1 MTFGRNALIA
11 VVILWTSVAS
21 ADDWTIDVL
30 AMALQKNDTHQVAFT
45 EYRHISYLS
54 APLIAR
60 GTMDFTD
67 GVLRKD
73 IIAPQPERFEIREN
87 FLIHIDNDDNVTR
100 IKIED
105 HPVVHSLVITLRAT
119 LSGQFAP
126 LRDYFNLVLSG
137 SRADW
142 EMAMYPHTEKL
153 RASLSAV
160 TLRGVGGRLTEIAIA
175 ELNGDNTVI
184 KVQND

>member
-30 AMALQKNDTHQVAFT
+30 ATALQKSDAHQVAFT
-45 EYRHISYLS
+45 EYRHISYLK
-54 APLIAR
+54 APLISQ
-60 GTMDFTD
+60 GMMDFTD

-73 IIAPQPERFEIREN
+73 IIAPKSEHFEIREN
-87 FLIHIDNDDNVTR
+87 VLIHSDNDDNVTR
-100 IKIED
+100 INIED
-105 HPVVHSLVITLRAT
+105 HPVVHSLVITLRSV
-119 LSGQFAP
+119 LSGRFAP

-137 SRADW
+137 NRTDW
-142 EMAMYPHTEKL
+142 EMVMYPHTEKL

-160 TLRGVGGRLTEIAIA
+160 TLRGIGGRLTEISIA

-184 KVQND
+184 KVEND